1 MLNAGHQ
8 IIANAGELLG
18 LNTIDK
24 ALEHKG
30 ILSMFEKVTK
40 EEIIPHVDPLPDL
53 SPSDYYQLILNRFS
67 NPEIKDTVRRVAFDG
82 SSRHSIFIV
91 PSIND
96 SIAKDTSYKG
106 LALVEALG
114 KMCQGVREDKSKIE
128 NNDPMWD
135 TLNTYAVR
143 LKTNPLKWF
152 EIKEVYGNLNDNQSF
167 KDVFVKWFTSLE
179 EIG

>member
-1 MLNAGHQ
+1 MIEVVALAGAINSISGAITSSIQAGRNLSQLAPQVAKLGALDSQ
-8 IIANAGELLG
+8 IQAAEAG
-18 LNTIDK
+18 K
-24 ALEHKG
+24 HKG

-96 SIAKDTSYKG
+96 SIAKDMSYKG
-106 LALVEALG
+106 LALVEALWA
-114 KMCQGVREDKSKIE
+114 KMCQGIREDKSKIE
-128 NNDPMWD
+128 N
-135 TLNTYAVR
+135 
-143 LKTNPLKWF
+143 
-152 EIKEVYGNLNDNQSF
+152 S
-167 KDVFVKWFTSLE
+167 
-179 EIG
+179 